1 MKKTRLWSLIFL
13 VVGLTAAMVA
23 AGCGDDDSGDSTDG
37 TTASSGTIDIANAE
51 LIQDGQLLVGTDA
64 PYPPFE
70 IGTPESGEFSGFDI
84 DLMNAIAD
92 KLGLEPTYQNSSFDT
107 IFRDVASGQF
117 DIVAAASTITPARS
131 KVVDFSRP
139 YYEAAQ
145 ALVVPE
151 GSDIASTEDLAGEIV
166 GAQQGTT
173 GQALAEDDTDA
184 SEVRGFSKGAD
195 ALAAVTTEQ
204 VAAAIVDQPFA
215 ADAVEQQ
222 GGIEIAEE
230 ISTDEVYGF
239 PVAPGNPLGDAVD
252 QAIAELIEDG
262 TMDELYQE
270 YFSTD
275 APEAVTN
282 PDEGG

>member
-1 MKKTRLWSLIFL
+1 MTKTRFL
-13 VVGLTAAMVA
+13 SALVLLVGLLAFA
-23 AGCGDDDSGDSTDG
+23 AGCGDDDSTSSDG
-37 TTASSGTIDIANAE
+37 TSASTESGTIDVSNAT
-51 LIQDGQLLVGTDA
+51 LIEDGQLLVGTDA

-70 IGTPESGEFSGFDI
+70 IGTPEEGNFTGFDK
-84 DLMNAIAD
+84 DLMDAIAA

-131 KVVDFSRP
+131 KVVTFSRP
-139 YYEAAQ
+139 YYEAQQ

-151 GSDIASTEDLAGEIV
+151 GSDITSVDDLAGEIV

-173 GQALAEDDTDA
+173 GQTVAEDDTDA

-195 ALAAVTTEQ
+195 ALSAVTTEQ

-215 ADAVEQQ
+215 ADAVEKQ

-230 ISTDEVYGF
+230 IPTNELYGF
-239 PVAPGNPLGDAVD
+239 PVAPDNPLLDDVNE
-252 QAIAELIEDG
+252 AIQELIDDG
-262 TMDELYQE
+262 TMDELYQQ

-275 APEAVTN
+275 APDSVTD
-282 PDEGG
+282 PESE